1 MFLGWIAIGVIVLII
16 GFALEVALGL
26 PFEAFIFFFL
36 VILLAIA
43 LFVTLYPLR
52 YEEKENK
59 KLKEKMP
66 NGCEYYIGG
75 SMYNKKGALKRV
87 VLNSEKLYIR
97 MPFYITHFYDCKKMK
112 SVKISYQVNDELV
125 DEDPYGAAKMGA
137 VSGVASWF
145 GIGTIVDFNSFSNE
159 VWKKRFAMYI
169 VIEMNDKTLK
179 LCAANEI
186 VEDDALL
193 DRVKETLK
201 FVENLKSIINNKAV

>member
-66 NGCEYYIGG
+66 NGCE
-75 SMYNKKGALKRV
+75 
-87 VLNSEKLYIR
+87 
-97 MPFYITHFYDCKKMK
+97 
-112 SVKISYQVNDELV
+112 
-125 DEDPYGAAKMGA
+125 
-137 VSGVASWF
+137 
-145 GIGTIVDFNSFSNE
+145 
-159 VWKKRFAMYI
+159 
-169 VIEMNDKTLK
+169 
-179 LCAANEI
+179 
-186 VEDDALL
+186 
-193 DRVKETLK
+193 
-201 FVENLKSIINNKAV
+201 